1 MKEVDE
7 HRVVLFPQQIIR
19 IKREGEREK
28 IRRFFFFNGILT
40 DRFDAPYRLHTF
52 VYFKVYF

>member
-19 IKREGEREK
+19 IEREGERENK
-28 IRRFFFFNGILT
+28 KFLFFNGILT
-40 DRFDAPYRLHTF
+40 DRFCIILYDAPYRLHTF
-52 VYFKVYF
+52 LYF

>member
-19 IKREGEREK
+19 IEREK
-28 IRRFFFFNGILT
+28 IRRFFFQWHFDGSILY
-40 DRFDAPYRLHTF
+40 DAPYIDCTPLYISSCRQ
-52 VYFKVYF
+52 

>member
-19 IKREGEREK
+19 IEREGERENK
-28 IRRFFFFNGILT
+28 
-40 DRFDAPYRLHTF
+40 
-52 VYFKVYF
+52 KVLFSMAF